1 MALSGSFSTSICDG
15 HYKLLVEWSASQN
28 VSNNTS
34 VITVKAS
41 LVNDWSLDVG
51 KRYNNTL
58 SVAGTSV
65 TYTSD
70 AVRTM
75 GTHVLTEYKS
85 GAISHNADGTKSVAI
100 SVSYR
105 FNATINGTYYGTM
118 TASKTVALD
127 TIPRASTPT
136 LSASYVEMGQALTIT
151 TNRASSS
158 FTHKLYYGWYGTT
171 WYSIASNVG
180 ASYRW
185 TVPKTFANNI
195 PDAPSGW
202 GTIRCETYNGSTL
215 IGTKEVSF
223 KATVP
228 NTEEF
233 SPSCTADL
241 DVIWAST
248 FDTNNLP
255 SSPVQGLSKI
265 KVTVNPTLAYGS
277 PIDSYTILI
286 DGRGYSSST
295 VTTDYLRNKGSSP
308 VDVVVTD
315 KRGRSGSW
323 KYTMNVQ
330 EYARPTIDSLK
341 VHRCDAN
348 GVEDDQGEYVK
359 VSFSATVS
367 PITGNTATYLIHN
380 KKSSVT
386 SWTLLTSDVNGKST
400 ASLNKM
406 SVTEADATYIYKC
419 DGGSSWDFRVT
430 AADEHN
436 TGSKTTSVST
446 AFTLYNVHQSGTG
459 IRFGGVAE
467 EENTLQNDLELRQAG
482 NRYAFQPEAFGGD
495 KGYTALAEIKL
506 NTLNVNAPI
515 VFVINRRGALC
526 PMTVYVRFA
535 SSSSTTD
542 PGLGSVAYE
551 GDNYNA
557 YLIKTDTSTWRLY
570 VDNTSGYSNP
580 CLQDWYTTDNQESR
594 LSVSFPHEQLAGTTT
609 DVLKEA
615 SVEGSFYKAIPAA
628 VRSIIDFV
636 FPVGFVLTMYNHTD
650 PNDIYVGTTW
660 ERIENRFLWA
670 TTPGGTIGQIGGAST
685 HTLTEN
691 ELPVIDGTFAT
702 PVVGQHGTKGV
713 TGHAYGTQFG
723 DLGSSG
729 IKGTSTS
736 DWQYGYG
743 YKFGGGAAHN
753 NMPPYIQVSIW
764 RRTA

>member
-15 HYKLLVEWSASQN
+15 NYKLLVEWSSSQN

-41 LVNDWSLDVG
+41 LVVNWSLNVG
-51 KRYNNTL
+51 ERYNNTL

-65 TYTSD
+65 TYKTD
-70 AVRTM
+70 PVRTT

-118 TASKTVALD
+118 TASKTVTLD

-136 LSASYVEMGQALTIT
+136 LSASTIAMGQPVTIT

-171 WYSIASNVG
+171 WYSIANNVG
-180 ASYRW
+180 ASYKW

-195 PDAPSGW
+195 PDATSGW

-215 IGTKEVSF
+215 IGTKDVAF

-228 NTEEF
+228 DTEEF
-233 SPSCTADL
+233 SPSCTATL

-308 VDVVVTD
+308 VNVVVTD

-323 KYTMNVQ
+323 KYDMNVQ

-341 VHRCDAN
+341 VHRCDAD
-348 GVEDDQGEYVK
+348 GQEDDKGDYVK
-359 VSFSATVS
+359 ISFSATVS
-367 PITGNTATYLIHN
+367 PLTGNTATYLIHR
-380 KKSSVT
+380 KKSSDT
-386 SWTLLTSDVNGKST
+386 AWTLLTSDVNGNST
-400 ASLNKM
+400 ASLNNVM
-406 SVTEADATYIYKC
+406 SVAEDNATYIYEC
-419 DGGSSWDFRVT
+419 DGASSWDFRVT
-430 AADEHN
+430 AADEHDN
-436 TGSKTTSVST
+436 GSRSTSVST
-446 AFTLYNVHQSGTG
+446 AFTLFNVHQSGAG

-467 EENTLQNDLELRQAG
+467 KSNAFQNDLDLIQTG
-482 NRYAFQPEAFGGD
+482 NQYCYGTNAS
-495 KGYTALAEIKL
+495 
-506 NTLNVNAPI
+506 NV
-515 VFVINRRGALC
+515 
-526 PMTVYVRFA
+526 
-535 SSSSTTD
+535 
-542 PGLGSVAYE
+542 LGSVAMAKIEITNTNANAPITFELSHRSFPGTMRVHVRFYNESNLTPPLNTIVYE
-551 GDNYNA
+551 GYNFGA
-557 YLIKTDTSTWRLY
+557 FLVNDKEVETGGNERGSVWTLY
-570 VDNTSGYSNP
+570 VSKVYANDWITVQRVTAPTYMNGRYKITHPGGTVTSIPTPFYRATP
-580 CLQDWYTTDNQESR
+580 AKAD
-594 LSVSFPHEQLAGTTT
+594 QL
-609 DVLKEA
+609 
-615 SVEGSFYKAIPAA
+615 
-628 VRSIIDFV
+628 IDFI
-636 FPVGFVLTMYNHTD
+636 FPIGFVLILYNHND
-650 PNDIYVGTTW
+650 PNDMYPGTTW

-685 HTLTEN
+685 HTLTES
-691 ELPVIDGTFAT
+691 ELPVIDGSIAT
-702 PVVGQHGTKGV
+702 AVVGQHGTKGV

-729 IKGTSTS
+729 VKGTSTS

-764 RRTA
+764 HRTA